1 MIAHLCSEQDVRDA
15 LSHIPSDERTLWV
28 QMGYAIHDALGADAG
43 WAVFDEWSQKSEAY
57 IPSHA
62 KSVWRSVCKPGAIT
76 AASLF
81 HTARQYGYQGSPRR
95 AQLSPEE
102 VEARKRAREAEER
115 RIAEEVAA
123 AERKRDYIMGRL
135 HLGTSP
141 YLVSK
146 GFDGDKARGYLYKG
160 ITILP
165 YRNLEGKV
173 QSLQFIDEEGEKRF
187 SKWLPFSG
195 SFVRMGAKRPDVWII
210 CEGYATG
217 KTLLE
222 AAPEAQVI
230 VAGSA
235 YNSYVVSRHFPNAIM
250 AIDHD
255 YWTCQNPEVE
265 PELRH
270 RFGGAWE
277 QTQCPMCGHK
287 GLTPPAGEEYARKSG
302 LVWVRP
308 PVLGDDFNDEWQT
321 AKAHNCLS
329 DWMQLTRRRF
339 DVGN

>member
-1 MIAHLCSEQDVRDA
+1 
-15 LSHIPSDERTLWV
+15 
-28 QMGYAIHDALGADAG
+28 MGYAIYDALGADAG

-57 IPSHA
+57 KPQSA

-81 HTARQYGYQGSPRR
+81 HTARQYGYRGNPRR
-95 AQLSPEE
+95 VQLSPEE
-102 VEARKRAREAEER
+102 LEAQKRAREAEER
-115 RIAEEVAA
+115 RIAEEVVT

-173 QSLQFIDEEGEKRF
+173 QSLQFIGDDGEKRF

-195 SFVRMGAKRPDVWII
+195 SFVRMGAKRPDFWII

-217 KTLLE
+217 KSLLE
-222 AAPEAQVI
+222 AVPEAQVI

-235 YNSYVVSRHFPNAIM
+235 HNSYVVSQHFPNAIM

-255 YWTCQNPEVE
+255 YWHCQNPDCE
-265 PELRH
+265 
-270 RFGGAWE
+270 FAWSGLE
-277 QTQCPMCGHK
+277 WPQRECPMCHHK

-308 PVLGDDFNDEWQT
+308 PKLGNDFNDEWRV
-321 AKAHNCLS
+321 AKKYNCLS